1 MERPLPVL
9 AYLKEKSLNRRLVM
23 SYCRKYVST
32 RLTCLDQLFPKV
44 IAALLVGPMESE
56 RNVSLLPA

>member
-1 MERPLPVL
+1 
-9 AYLKEKSLNRRLVM
+9 M